1 MESSWDA
8 RLEGSISPI
17 SKKRKMFN
25 EPAAQSAYPNSA
37 PASNLAKDN
46 LHGRLEE
53 VFNTRIRAYAIC
65 AIDEA
70 SMLHSKISTYS
81 TEEDQLRLMSMVAP
95 EFLNG
100 CATAHAL
107 GKVSPGT
114 EELNSGFISAPW
126 HDQSGYSSTST
137 TMETT
142 YQTTAPPQNERIV
155 HNSYHCNSPP
165 IHNLAMTTYGLNTR
179 LQHQSTSA
187 YTSSHFTSGPPIP
200 DIPSSPYTVLTYPS
214 PRRYDFSTSKWVED
228 PMYSFEMNGLNME
241 PMNEDHGS

>member
-1 MESSWDA
+1 MDSSWDA
-8 RLEGSISPI
+8 RLEASLSPT

-25 EPAAQSAYPNSA
+25 EPAAQSAQPNSA

-81 TEEDQLRLMSMVAP
+81 TEEDQLRLMSIVAP

-100 CATAHAL
+100 CATAQAL
-107 GKVSPGT
+107 EKVAPGT
-114 EELNSGFISAPW
+114 EGNGFGSRMSAPI
-126 HDQSGYSSTST
+126 STPAT
-137 TMETT
+137 RTKF
-142 YQTTAPPQNERIV
+142 
-155 HNSYHCNSPP
+155 
-165 IHNLAMTTYGLNTR
+165 R
-179 LQHQSTSA
+179 LQMQLLGTTKVDIIAQSPSA
-187 YTSSHFTSGPPIP
+187 YTNASQFSSPHFTSGPPIP
-200 DIPSSPYTVLTYPS
+200 DYPSSPYTMLTYPS

-228 PMYSFEMNGLNME
+228 PMYSLEMNGSNMD
-241 PMNEDHGS
+241 PRNEDHGS